1 MDDFEL
7 VRRARE
13 GDRYA
18 FNLLVW
24 RWERPIYNLALRY
37 LGSEEDATEVC
48 QEVFVRAYTH
58 LKEFRGEAQFSTWL
72 YRIAVN
78 CCHNI
83 VRRRKRNREVSLDT
97 IRALGT
103 AKITQPETGQAEEE
117 YQRAQLLTRVAE
129 ALQMLPEEQRI
140 VVELRILHDR
150 PVEEVSEILGI
161 PPGTVKSRL
170 FYALR
175 KLRDYLKDILHAEFE
190 GELHDKAGSSK
201 MEERPV

>member
-1 MDDFEL
+1 MDDLEL

-58 LKEFRGEAQFSTWL
+58 LKEFRGDAQFSTWL

-83 VRRRKRNREVSLDT
+83 VRRRKRSREVSLDT
-97 IRALGT
+97 VRALRT
-103 AKITQPETGQAEEE
+103 TKIYPPETGQAEEE

-175 KLRDYLKDILHAEFE
+175 KLRGYLKDILPSEHE
-190 GELHDKAGSSK
+190 GELKDKTGSSK